1 MEFLT
6 GKESDKMK
14 KQPMT
19 ERWFKC
25 PECGAVFRAFK
36 SSAKRTSAGH
46 VKDLYCPWCKKD
58 RKMVQIKY
66 Y

>member
-1 MEFLT
+1 
-6 GKESDKMK
+6 MK

-25 PECGAVFRAFK
+25 PDCGSVFRAFK

-46 VKDLYCPWCKKD
+46 VKDMYCPWCKKEE
-58 RKMVQIKY
+58 KMVQIRY